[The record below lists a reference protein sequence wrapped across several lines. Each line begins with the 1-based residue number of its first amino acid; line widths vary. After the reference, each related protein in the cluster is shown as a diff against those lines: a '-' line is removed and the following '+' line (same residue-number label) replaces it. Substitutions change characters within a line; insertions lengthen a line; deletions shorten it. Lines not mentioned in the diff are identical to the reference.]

1 MGAPSLRYTV
11 EFKQKAVELYRKSG
25 RSMYVLRSTQSI
37 ISSFSVSKLEF
48 F

>member
-1 MGAPSLRYTV
+1 MITLMSRVPSSA
-11 EFKQKAVELYRKSG
+11 QG
-25 RSMYVLRSTQSI
+25 RSMYVLRSAQSI